1 VYALPITLSSTASTL
16 LQAMTDPVLA
26 ENSSIVFTRRSTTA
40 PDITIHTTLSLT
52 ADERTKT
59 RRYVETDDGLGIYL
73 RLPRGTVLK
82 QGDVLTAALEDASE
96 SSSSLEEPL
105 CIQVIAKPE
114 PVMTVMGKTL
124 LDLMKAAYHLGNRH
138 VPVEVTPNFLRL
150 SPDPVLKHMLLHMGL
165 TVIDEVVPFEPE
177 VGAYGHSH

>member
-1 VYALPITLSSTASTL
+1 
-16 LQAMTDPVLA
+16 MTDRVLA
-26 ENSSIVFTRRSTTA
+26 ENSSTVFVRRLPPA
-40 PDITIHTTLSLT
+40 PDITIYSTLSLT

-82 QGDVLTAALEDASE
+82 HGDVLTAASEDEPE
-96 SSSSLEEPL
+96 SDSSLEGSR
-105 CIQVIAKPE
+105 CIRVIAKPE
-114 PVMTVMGKTL
+114 SVMTVMGKTP

-138 VPVEVTPNFLRL
+138 VLVEVTPNFLRL

-165 TVIDEVVPFEPE
+165 TVIDEMVPFEPE
-177 VGAYGHSH
+177 VGAYAHSH